1 MLRKST
7 ASVTFK
13 ADKNIS
19 KNSKLAGVKPI
30 DWLQD
35 VYNSSLQ
42 NPTTYFSRYH
52 IKA

>member
-7 ASVTFK
+7 ARVTFK
-13 ADKNIS
+13 VDKSNS
-19 KNSKLAGVKPI
+19 KNSKLARVKPI

-35 VYNSSLQ
+35 VYNGSLQ

-52 IKA
+52 IEV